1 MFDLTPLQNLAI
13 WALPVLFAVTVHEA
27 AHGWVAARLGDKTA
41 WMLGRVT
48 LNPIKHVDPMG
59 TLLVPGLLI
68 LMSSPFVMGWAKP
81 VPITPQNLRNPKRDM
96 ALVAAAGPLSNLL
109 MAIIWAALA
118 KLGFALGGALDW
130 VATPLVLM
138 GYAGIAVNAMFFV
151 FNLLPLPPLDGGRI
165 LVSVL
170 PDRLGWQLSRIE
182 PYGLLILMALVL
194 TPVAGY
200 TLVPAMAALQKIL
213 MLWAG
218 I

>member
-27 AHGWVAARLGDKTA
+27 AHGWVAALLGDKTA

-118 KLGFALGGALDW
+118 KLGFALGGTLDW

-182 PYGLLILMALVL
+182 PYGLLIVLALVL

-200 TLVPAMAALQKIL
+200 TLIPAMTAIQKLLI
-213 MLWAG
+213 LWAG
-218 I
+218 V

>member
-27 AHGWVAARLGDKTA
+27 AHGWVAALLGDKTA

-118 KLGFALGGALDW
+118 KLGFALGGTLDW

-182 PYGLLILMALVL
+182 PYGLLIVLALVL

-200 TLVPAMAALQKIL
+200 TLIPAMTAIQKLL

-218 I
+218 V